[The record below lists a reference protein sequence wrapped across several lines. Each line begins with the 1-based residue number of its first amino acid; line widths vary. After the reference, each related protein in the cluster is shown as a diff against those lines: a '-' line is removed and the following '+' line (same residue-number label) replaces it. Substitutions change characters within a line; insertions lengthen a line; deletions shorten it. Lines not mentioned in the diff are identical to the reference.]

1 MSVVQMDVSK
11 KHLLDTIIYTKWR
24 LHHKDRRTL
33 FYIVFTGAGRPTR
46 TKHNIRRTLSSEDF
60 IAAYYSM
67 FLDSDAIFNASTFN
81 LQRYVTHQIK

>member
-1 MSVVQMDVSK
+1 MKIVGLYFTLCLLERVVPQ
-11 KHLLDTIIYTKWR
+11 
-24 LHHKDRRTL
+24 
-33 FYIVFTGAGRPTR
+33 G
-46 TKHNIRRTLSSEDF
+46 TKHNVRRTLSSEDF